1 MGDSVISFGEINKVV
16 PRVMSSFGIIC
27 GFIFG
32 GAMEFL
38 FNFITIFV
46 LIYVFYYIFSVRKAR
61 KNGKKVPIEV
71 QYLLIR
77 YQIDLKKIRYK
88 RFVNSVALIGSFDMA
103 LVGAI
108 VLFVEGI
115 IFQLLFGVILFI
127 PIILASFHLLGK
139 YYQEKSKKGKVRGA
153 MEEMEVDDTKPKRK
167 SMIQEKRKNS
177 KGERRNG

>member
-1 MGDSVISFGEINKVV
+1 MGDSVIGFREINKVV

-38 FNFITIFV
+38 INFIVIFIV
-46 LIYVFYYIFSVRKAR
+46 IYAFYYIFSVRKAR
-61 KNGKKVPIEV
+61 KNEKRVPVEV
-71 QYLLIR
+71 QYLLIK

-88 RFVNSVALIGSFDMA
+88 RFVNSVALVGSFDMA

-108 VLFVEGI
+108 VFFVKGI

-127 PIILASFHLLGK
+127 PIILISFHLLGK
-139 YYQEKSKKGKVRGA
+139 YYQEKSKNGKVREQV
-153 MEEMEVDDTKPKRK
+153 EEMEVEDTMFKGK
-167 SMIQEKRKNS
+167 SMIQEKRKKS